1 MKILIDKYSWQ
12 EFKVAL
18 MDELY
23 PDGFEKSR
31 FIFRGQ
37 SNSDWELKSSF
48 DRLFDNVQVAN
59 EILNEFKQDCEKY
72 DFYNSIILND
82 SMSIMALGQHFGLP
96 TRLLDWSFSPY
107 IAAFFAFSDIN
118 LNNYNCEH
126 VAIWSIHLQDE
137 IFNQELGL
145 EIINIKQVGNH
156 RLRNQD
162 GLFTYLK
169 SSDRDLEQF
178 IKKLTYERDTPVLR
192 KILIR
197 KSEMAIALNDLD
209 AMGINNLRIY
219 PDLSGIALNAKLKFY
234 LKTTHNILYK

>member
-1 MKILIDKYSWQ
+1 MKILIDEYSWQ

-23 PDGFEKSR
+23 PNGFVKGR

-59 EILNEFKQDCEKY
+59 EMLNEFKIDCEKY
-72 DFYNSIILND
+72 DLYNSTILND

-118 LNNYNCEH
+118 LNNYNCDH
-126 VAIWSIHLQDE
+126 VAVWSINVEDE
-137 IFNQELGL
+137 ISNQELGL
-145 EIINIKQVGNH
+145 DIINIKQVGNH

-178 IKKLTYERDTPVLR
+178 IKKLPFERDTPILR
-192 KILIR
+192 KILLR
-197 KSEMAIALNDLD
+197 KSEMALALNDLD
-209 AMGINNLRIY
+209 AMGVNNLRIF
-219 PDLSGIALNAKLKFY
+219 PDLGGVALNAKLKYY
-234 LKTTHNILYK
+234 LKNTHNILYK

>member
-1 MKILIDKYSWQ
+1 MEILIDEYSWQ

-48 DRLFDNVQVAN
+48 DRLFNNVHVAN

-96 TRLLDWSFSPY
+96 TKLLDWSFSPY

-126 VAIWSIHLQDE
+126 VAIWSIYLQDE

-169 SSDRDLEQF
+169 ASDRDLEQF
-178 IKKLTYERDTPVLR
+178 IKKLTYKRDTPVLR

-219 PDLSGIALNAKLKFY
+219 PDLSGIALNAKLKYY
-234 LKTTHNILYK
+234 LKNTHNILYK

>member
-1 MKILIDKYSWQ
+1 MEILNDDYSWQ
-12 EFKVAL
+12 EFKAVL

-23 PDGFEKSR
+23 PDGFVKGK

-37 SNSDWELKSSF
+37 SNADWELKSSF
-48 DRLFDNVQVAN
+48 DRLFDDVQIAN

-72 DFYNSIILND
+72 DFYNSAILND
-82 SMSIMALGQHFGLP
+82 SMSVMALGQHFGLP

-107 IAAFFAFSDIN
+107 IAAFFAFGDICLSD
-118 LNNYNCEH
+118 YNCDY
-126 VAIWSIHLQDE
+126 VAIWCINAQDE

-169 SSDRDLEQF
+169 SLDRDLEQF
-178 IKKLTYERDTPVLR
+178 IKGTSKKAY
-192 KILIR
+192 
-197 KSEMAIALNDLD
+197 
-209 AMGINNLRIY
+209 
-219 PDLSGIALNAKLKFY
+219 
-234 LKTTHNILYK
+234 